1 MGVRSRAAASCVCRS
16 LVAAVVL
23 TCSHALMWWCGAACR
38 FLGIQLV
45 IVLNQ
50 NLALQQQQNQAAN
63 GQAAAAAAV
72 PTRNSGSGS
81 VTPLRKQSSGALS
94 PRRVSLQLVV
104 VGYRHCVG

>member
-1 MGVRSRAAASCVCRS
+1 VLACTRPSSCWH
-16 LVAAVVL
+16 AL
-23 TCSHALMWWCGAACR
+23 TCKHVLLWWCRAACR

-50 NLALQQQQNQAAN
+50 NLALLQQQNQAAGN
-63 GQAAAAAAV
+63 GQAAAAAV

-104 VGYRHCVG
+104 VGCRHCVG